1 MLTHTST
8 FFRLIVPLKSVR
20 SLQVFRKCPRSQRR
34 VHGHWTVD
42 TQFFKIQYHT
52 NYNYRYFYLQSS
64 VCVVNDYADA
74 CQRSQ
79 RLPGHMFFA
88 NIFATTKN
96 FAKPFLPAQTVEFNC
111 PPINPTPRPLPCLLI
126 KSFCYDNSTLQ
137 YSTCL

>member
-8 FFRLIVPLKSVR
+8 FFRLIFPIKSVR

-34 VHGHWTVD
+34 VHGQWTHSFLKYSITLTIIIVI
-42 TQFFKIQYHT
+42 F
-52 NYNYRYFYLQSS
+52 LQSS

-137 YSTCL
+137 YST